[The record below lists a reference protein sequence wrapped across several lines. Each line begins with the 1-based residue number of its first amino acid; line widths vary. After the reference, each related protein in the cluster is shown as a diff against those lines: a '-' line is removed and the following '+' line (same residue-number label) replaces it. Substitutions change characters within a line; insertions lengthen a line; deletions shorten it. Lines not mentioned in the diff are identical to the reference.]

1 MSQMVANWSSK
12 LIIVRLAPNSAVLAG
27 TLLIVLMLVMPVAYW
42 LQGSR
47 GLVESGLAS
56 LLCLLPS
63 LAALAVSHRF
73 LGTPH
78 ALGAI
83 LSGMALRSMPPL
95 LVCLV
100 LATKTDGNSQIYF
113 VSYLLLFYMVALAV
127 ETLLSVAMLN
137 RKQAHP

>member
-1 MSQMVANWSSK
+1 MSQIVENWTSK
-12 LIIVRLAPNSAVLAG
+12 LSSGRLAPNSAVLASA
-27 TLLIVLMLVMPVAYW
+27 LILVLMLTLPVAYW
-42 LQGSR
+42 LQGVR
-47 GLVESGLAS
+47 GLIECSVAS

-63 LAALAVSHRF
+63 LLALAVSHRF

-78 ALGAI
+78 AMGAI

-100 LATKTDGNSQIYF
+100 LALKTTGLEKMHF

-127 ETLLSVAMLN
+127 ETFLSVTMLN
-137 RKQAHP
+137 RKQAH